1 MKFETNTDLETSF
14 VVDRLDISFHLILYS
29 PKTQKEKKSNIG
41 TINKE
46 TLLFKRLLQVDK
58 PARLRFWD
66 ECKYKYWDMIII
78 AGIANQSSPFN
89 VFSCG
94 RAANRDGDGAQIEKG

>member
-14 VVDRLDISFHLILYS
+14 VVDRLDISFHLILYP

-46 TLLFKRLLQVDK
+46 TLLFKRLLQVDQ
-58 PARLRFWD
+58 PARLRF
-66 ECKYKYWDMIII
+66 
-78 AGIANQSSPFN
+78 
-89 VFSCG
+89 
-94 RAANRDGDGAQIEKG
+94 